1 MSQPALDKMVAIA
14 DAFDRGAFNGLDIVD
29 TDTVARVVGLS
40 SNAVSRLLGRLGVK
54 KLKDGRSVKQRHDRV
69 YEYPPRI
76 RLPDSTKIRQP
87 DARLVVEA
95 IADQRLPRKFDT
107 ALLYHR
113 LGESING
120 GTIGPQGHLPRPL
133 HKALLRSG
141 FTSHREEGFKEK
153 AIWQPATWS
162 PPRDSEDWP
171 PLFQRQ
177 RKLRERGLRPSAV
190 YRLTDSAA
198 GLEGIIQD
206 AMEQLDLSRVPYDQR
221 GALKGQIHGV
231 IKQAYL
237 ALLTAQNETMQA
249 ERETV
254 NRDVDW
260 QSVLTLSDS
269 QLRNFTRIMAR
280 VSQSEAFSDP
290 GAYALRWALENSP
303 GAATDGIAVSI
314 KSNEHASAV

>member
-1 MSQPALDKMVAIA
+1 MSQPALDKMIAIA
-14 DAFDRGAFNGLDIVD
+14 DAFDRGAFAGMDRVD
-29 TDTVARVVGLS
+29 TDTVARVVGLPS
-40 SNAVSRLLGRLGVK
+40 KSVSRLLGRLEVK
-54 KLKDGRSVKQRHDRV
+54 KLKDGRSVKERHDRV

-76 RLPDSTKIRQP
+76 RLPDQKKVRQP
-87 DARLVVEA
+87 EARLVVEA
-95 IADQRLPRKFDT
+95 IVDHRLPRSFT
-107 ALLYHR
+107 TGLLYHR
-113 LGESING
+113 LGQPLNG
-120 GTIGPQGHLPRPL
+120 GTIGPQRHLPKSL

-141 FTSHREEGFKEK
+141 FTSHRPEGFKQK
-153 AIWQPATWS
+153 AIWQSATWS
-162 PPRDSEDWP
+162 PPRDKEDWP
-171 PLFQRQ
+171 PLFQKQ
-177 RKLRERGLRPSAV
+177 RKLRERGLRASAV

-206 AMEQLDLSRVPYDQR
+206 AMEQLDLSRIPYDQR

-231 IKQAYL
+231 IQQAYL
-237 ALLTAQNETMQA
+237 ALLTAQNETMRA

-260 QSVLTLSDS
+260 PSALKLSDS

-303 GAATDGIAVSI
+303 GAATDGIAVNI